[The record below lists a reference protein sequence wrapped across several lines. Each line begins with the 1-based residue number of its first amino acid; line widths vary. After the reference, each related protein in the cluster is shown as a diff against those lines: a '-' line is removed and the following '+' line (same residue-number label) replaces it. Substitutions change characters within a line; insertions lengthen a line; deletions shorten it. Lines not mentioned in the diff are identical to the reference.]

1 VPVRVDKV
9 GVRTLTVK
17 AIGTE
22 KSDAVARMVRVVPD
36 GKEFAQADS
45 GSLSAGSVSHTPQF
59 PANAVEGSPLLFL
72 NVYPAFLS
80 QAVEGLDSMLQEPYG
95 CFEQTTSTTWP
106 NVLVLSY
113 MLASG
118 QITPE
123 IQMKAESLISTG
135 YQRLLTFEHPGGG
148 FSWFGTQD
156 PAPYLSVTAFG
167 VMEFAD
173 MAKVHDLDDTLIPR
187 TTQWLASQQKPDGSW
202 EGDQT
207 EFFSFHTSALRNT
220 AFVTWSLGTAG
231 YTGPEMGLG
240 LSFIKANL
248 NKEPSDA
255 YTLGI
260 VANALESLCEYER
273 PEIEDKLID
282 FATSSDN
289 RIRANAVKGLHKYS
303 PKLAESHIAEM
314 VKSQSIALQDSGVY
328 LLRTLRPANL
338 SELLPIAQHSRY
350 ATVRLKTLD
359 IMPPTSDEKDFAEMM
374 QKEELEKPDPRR
386 DLILLTFFLGLGIAL
401 LLLADPSHKRL
412 LSLFF
417 LIISSVTLLSHEKT
431 RTSIQKTALSMGFI
445 SSLAW
450 GNTRLMVLPTLM
462 GLWLTWN
469 NQQLNRLGKIEKAPP
484 QTVYAW
490 FFAIGAIIIHQ
501 VTQDE
506 LSMTFGLISKLGA
519 EGLRLPQVI
528 ADMASRQSRFELA
541 IFAIVSLMTILIL
554 KLNVWFPPKSLYENP
569 KKRLF
574 VTTIV
579 CLAVLM
585 LLNLFHFWGLKLQM
599 KISGINSHLAILK
612 QLQP

>member
-1 VPVRVDKV
+1 MNSTNSLPQNWQELLVDSLKSESVDEKLLALDFLCQQSSLNLDCAQQLMPLVSDSVVHHDTQVRYFARKARNHFYECFPEIESDSKEEKPFKLELKE
-9 GVRTLTVK
+9 GEQLTTQQILLHKMRLGSRYVVFE
-17 AIGTE
+17 AMERLTE
-22 KSDAVARMVRVVPD
+22 
-36 GKEFAQADS
+36 S
-45 GSLSAGSVSHTPQF
+45 GDRSLAT
-59 PANAVEGSPLLFL
+59 PLLEYLLNEKDEYKISYLVHCISRIDDPRIPDVLEDFL
-72 NVYPAFLS
+72 
-80 QAVEGLDSMLQEPYG
+80 
-95 CFEQTTSTTWP
+95 
-106 NVLVLSY
+106 
-113 MLASG
+113 
-118 QITPE
+118 
-123 IQMKAESLISTG
+123 
-135 YQRLLTFEHPGGG
+135 EHE
-148 FSWFGTQD
+148 D
-156 PAPYLSVTAFG
+156 P
-167 VMEFAD
+167 
-173 MAKVHDLDDTLIPR
+173 R
-187 TTQWLASQQKPDGSW
+187 
-202 EGDQT
+202 
-207 EFFSFHTSALRNT
+207 
-220 AFVTWSLGTAG
+220 
-231 YTGPEMGLG
+231 
-240 LSFIKANL
+240 
-248 NKEPSDA
+248 
-255 YTLGI
+255 I